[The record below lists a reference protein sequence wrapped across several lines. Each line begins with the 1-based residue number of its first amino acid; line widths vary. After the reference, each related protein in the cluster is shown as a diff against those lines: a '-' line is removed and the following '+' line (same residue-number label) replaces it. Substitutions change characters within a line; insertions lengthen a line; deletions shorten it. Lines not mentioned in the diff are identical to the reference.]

1 MKFRL
6 KIMLC
11 MIWLLSLAFG
21 IGGSFMIWGSFS
33 SALAQEK
40 QTAEDSYRF
49 LVRTIE
55 MVNSINTLPNTS
67 DIAGVLKQ
75 MDGMGI
81 TNFSAIRLLSGGV
94 LEYTS
99 GNTELSS
106 DYTESGI
113 AIETAPDG
121 ARYYKLSGTVGT
133 EADTLAFIAFYDI
146 SSVFAMRDGQFKT
159 YAAVFAVTIAVC
171 AVLSYFISLW
181 LTKPLD
187 KLTKATK
194 KLAEGELSYRADIRT
209 GDEIGQLSESF
220 DAMAQKLEENVEQ
233 LQDAMRR
240 QEEFMGSFAH
250 ELKTP
255 MTSIIGY
262 ADLIRSQ
269 SLTGEELGEA
279 ANYIFHEGTRLEHLS
294 LKLLDLLVLGKD
306 DFPMTE
312 VELTSLARQIKE
324 AMAPVLEGKQV
335 QLHVYCKPG
344 QCRLEPELVKSLVLN
359 LLDNGRKALDGGGT
373 LALSLGPTAEGC
385 LIQVLDNGR
394 GIPKEEIQRLT
405 EAFYRVDKSRSRA
418 QGGAGLGLALCRE
431 IVRIHHGTLEFQSEP
446 GRGTLVN
453 VTLKGGEGPCPEEEP
468 SC

>member
-250 ELKTP
+250 EMKTP

-262 ADLIRSQ
+262 ADFIRSG
-269 SLTGEELGEA
+269 SLDEEEQMNA
-279 ANYIFHEGTRLEHLS
+279 ANYIFSEGKRLESLS
-294 LKLLDLLVLGKD
+294 AKLLDIIVMNNRKIELRSVSPAQLISHLVEYLKPIYSQEG
-306 DFPMTE
+306 
-312 VELTSLARQIKE
+312 I
-324 AMAPVLEGKQV
+324 VLQYKCEEGEC
-335 QLHVYCKPG
+335 L
-344 QCRLEPELVKSLVLN
+344 LEPDLVKSLVSN
-359 LLDNGRKALDGGGT
+359 LIDNSRKSFTDGGNIY
-373 LALSLGPTAEGC
+373 LRSRMLPDGC
-385 LIQVLDNGR
+385 EIRVLDNGP
-394 GIPKEEIQRLT
+394 GIPPEAIDHLT
-405 EAFYRVDKSRSRA
+405 EAFYRVDKSRSRM
-418 QGGAGLGLALCRE
+418 QGGAGLGLALCSD
-431 IVRIHHGTLEFQSEP
+431 IAKLHNGTLRIESRVGNGTEVTAELHG
-446 GRGTLVN
+446 GRI
-453 VTLKGGEGPCPEEEP
+453 
-468 SC
+468 

>member
-233 LQDAMRR
+233 LQDAMHR

-250 ELKTP
+250 EMKTP

-262 ADLIRSQ
+262 ADHLRPVYTKNDIGIECSGDE
-269 SLTGEELGEA
+269 GECL
-279 ANYIFHEGTRLEHLS
+279 
-294 LKLLDLLVLGKD
+294 
-306 DFPMTE
+306 
-312 VELTSLARQIKE
+312 
-324 AMAPVLEGKQV
+324 
-335 QLHVYCKPG
+335 
-344 QCRLEPELVKSLVLN
+344 LEPELVKSLLIN
-359 LLDNGRKALDGGGT
+359 LVDNARKALGHGGLIRISSQLT
-373 LALSLGPTAEGC
+373 DTGC
-385 LIQVLDNGR
+385 IIRVRDNGP
-394 GIPKEEIQRLT
+394 GIPPEAIAHLT

-418 QGGAGLGLALCRE
+418 QGGAGLGLALCSDIARLHNGSIEFESSRE
-431 IVRIHHGTLEFQSEP
+431 TGTC
-446 GRGTLVN
+446 
-453 VTLKGGEGPCPEEEP
+453 VTVHLNGGAK
-468 SC
+468 

>member
-21 IGGSFMIWGSFS
+21 IGGSVMIWGSFS

-67 DIAGVLKQ
+67 DIAGVLKK

-94 LEYTS
+94 TEYTS
-99 GNTELSS
+99 GNIELSS

-113 AIETAPDG
+113 VIETAPDG
-121 ARYYKLSGTVGT
+121 AHYYKLSGTVGT

-159 YAAVFAVTIAVC
+159 YAVVFAATIAVC

-220 DAMAQKLEENVEQ
+220 DTMAQKLEENVEQ

-250 ELKTP
+250 EMKTP

-262 ADLIRSQ
+262 ADLMRTQTLSPEEQTADYLRPVYAKNDIGIECSGDE
-269 SLTGEELGEA
+269 GECL
-279 ANYIFHEGTRLEHLS
+279 
-294 LKLLDLLVLGKD
+294 
-306 DFPMTE
+306 
-312 VELTSLARQIKE
+312 
-324 AMAPVLEGKQV
+324 
-335 QLHVYCKPG
+335 
-344 QCRLEPELVKSLVLN
+344 LEPELVKSLLMN
-359 LLDNGRKALDGGGT
+359 LIDNARKALGHGGLIRISSQLTGT
-373 LALSLGPTAEGC
+373 GC
-385 LIQVLDNGR
+385 IIRVRDNGH
-394 GIPKEEIQRLT
+394 GIPPEAIAHLT

-418 QGGAGLGLALCRE
+418 QGGAGLGLALCSDIARLHNGSIEFESSRE
-431 IVRIHHGTLEFQSEP
+431 TGTC
-446 GRGTLVN
+446 
-453 VTLKGGEGPCPEEEP
+453 VTVHLNGGAK
-468 SC
+468 

>member
-233 LQDAMRR
+233 LQDAMHR

-250 ELKTP
+250 EMKTP

-262 ADLIRSQ
+262 ADLMRTQTLSPEEQ
-269 SLTGEELGEA
+269 SA
-279 ANYIFHEGTRLEHLS
+279 AVNYIFSEGKRLESLS
-294 LKLLDLLVLGKD
+294 LKLLDIIVARNTKL
-306 DFPMTE
+306 
-312 VELTSLARQIKE
+312 ELKKVCPA
-324 AMAPVLEGKQV
+324 
-335 QLHVYCKPG
+335 QLIE
-344 QCRLEPELVKSLVLN
+344 QTELVKSLLIN
-359 LLDNGRKALDGGGT
+359 LIDNARKALGHGGLIRISSQLTGT
-373 LALSLGPTAEGC
+373 GC
-385 LIQVLDNGR
+385 IIRVRDNGP
-394 GIPKEEIQRLT
+394 GIPPEAIAHLT

-418 QGGAGLGLALCRE
+418 QGGAGLGLALCSDIARLHNGSIEFESSRE
-431 IVRIHHGTLEFQSEP
+431 TGTC
-446 GRGTLVN
+446 
-453 VTLKGGEGPCPEEEP
+453 VTVHLNGGALPTPMQLL
-468 SC
+468 S

>member
-21 IGGSFMIWGSFS
+21 IGGSVMIWGSFS

-67 DIAGVLKQ
+67 DIAGVLKK

-94 LEYTS
+94 TEYTS

-113 AIETAPDG
+113 VIETAPDG
-121 ARYYKLSGTVGT
+121 AHYYKLSGTVGT

-159 YAAVFAVTIAVC
+159 YTVVFAATIAVC

-220 DAMAQKLEENVEQ
+220 DTMAQKLEENVEQ
-233 LQDAMRR
+233 LQDAMHR

-250 ELKTP
+250 EMKTP

-262 ADLIRSQ
+262 ADLMRTQTLSSDEQ
-269 SLTGEELGEA
+269 TA
-279 ANYIFHEGTRLEHLS
+279 AVNYIFSEGKRLESLS
-294 LKLLDLLVLGKD
+294 LKLLDIIVLKN
-306 DFPMTE
+306 TE
-312 VELTSLARQIKE
+312 IELKSASPAQLISQTADYLR
-324 AMAPVLEGKQV
+324 PVYAKNDIGIECSGDEGEC
-335 QLHVYCKPG
+335 L
-344 QCRLEPELVKSLVLN
+344 LEPELVKSLLMN
-359 LLDNGRKALDGGGT
+359 LIDNARKALGHGGLIRISSQLT
-373 LALSLGPTAEGC
+373 DTGC
-385 LIQVLDNGR
+385 IIRVRDNGP
-394 GIPKEEIQRLT
+394 GIPPEAIAHLT

-418 QGGAGLGLALCRE
+418 QGGAGLGLALCSDIARLHNGSIEFESSRE
-431 IVRIHHGTLEFQSEP
+431 TGTC
-446 GRGTLVN
+446 
-453 VTLKGGEGPCPEEEP
+453 VTVHLNGGAK
-468 SC
+468 